1 MLINPIS
8 CASAIFGAGS
18 EQTSPSLK
26 VAISSTNLFALSLLS
41 LRNWYTELILS
52 QPKTSV
58 TSISG

>member
-26 VAISSTNLFALSLLS
+26 VAMSSTNLFALSLLS
-41 LRNWYTELILS
+41 LRNWYTEIVLS
-52 QPKTSV
+52 EQPT